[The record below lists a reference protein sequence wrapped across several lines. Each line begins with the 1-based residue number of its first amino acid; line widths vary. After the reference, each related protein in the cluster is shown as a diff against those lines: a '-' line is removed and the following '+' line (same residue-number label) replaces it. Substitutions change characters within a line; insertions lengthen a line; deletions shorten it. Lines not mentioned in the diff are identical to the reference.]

1 VPAPPTAS
9 ARRGLA
15 ALRRAGA
22 VSDLLFLYECETRE
36 VGQLRAVAERM
47 GVSVQAASHSFRSLR
62 RRGLVEL
69 RDGRYK
75 PTVRGVDW
83 LHAALGGMRDD
94 LAERLDRLHI
104 VRTTR
109 AIATGAVAPGDP
121 VALELEDGVLL
132 ARPGTTPGSR
142 GRAISRADAGELVE
156 VGELEGIVPLP
167 HGRVRVLALPRARLK
182 EPALAREVRAAAERW
197 PQGLLL
203 AFGLEG
209 FHVLSRARTFR
220 PVVRFGVAPALA
232 EASRLG
238 VDCLLVV
245 ADRDLPRLLEQ
256 FAGPDV
262 PELEFLR
269 LGDGRRPRR
278 TSAPR

>member
-1 VPAPPTAS
+1 
-9 ARRGLA
+9 
-15 ALRRAGA
+15 

-36 VGQLRAVAERM
+36 VGQLRAIADRL

-69 RDGRYK
+69 REGRYK

-83 LHAALGGMRDD
+83 LHAALGGVRDD

-109 AIATGAVAPGDP
+109 AIATGPVEPGAP
-121 VALELEDGVLL
+121 VALELRDGVLM
-132 ARPGTTPGSR
+132 ARPGPTRGSR
-142 GRAISRADAGELVE
+142 GTAHSRASAGELVD

-167 HGRVRVLALPRARLK
+167 HGRVRVLPVPTTRLSD
-182 EPALAREVRAAAERW
+182 PALAREVRAVVERW
-197 PQGLLL
+197 PDGLLL

-220 PVVRFGVAPALA
+220 PVVRFGVAAA
-232 EASRLG
+232 VEEATRLG

-245 ADRDLPRLLEQ
+245 ADRDLPRLFEQ

-269 LGDGRRPRR
+269 PGERRRPR
-278 TSAPR
+278 